1 MGRGGSQRS
10 TELPG
15 SDPQLADLRAFAAV
29 HETGSFSRAARLLG
43 ISQPSVSIRLQN
55 LEEHLGFKLLDRRP
69 GAALTEMGRPI
80 YGRAKQILAQ
90 VDAFGAAARGLE
102 SLQAG
107 YLRVGFSTPPQAMAL
122 VGQFRRANP
131 GVRMGLSQSNTWS
144 LLDAL
149 KKAEVDIAIMT
160 MSGPPSEQFSSVLLE
175 HQRLA
180 AMVPVG
186 HRLDRQ
192 GKVTLRQLFEE
203 PILLRGAPSMTF
215 TQVEREAAQQGLAL
229 DPFLE
234 LPSREAIREAVAS
247 GLGVGLA
254 FASEI
259 GLDHRI
265 AVCEIEDAEEANSVY
280 VVGPADLGGVPAI
293 AAFME
298 IARANVAK
306 NVLDA
311 AAAQPRGS

>member
-1 MGRGGSQRS
+1 MAKGHPVRS
-10 TELPG
+10 ADLQA

-29 HETGSFSRAARLLG
+29 HETGSFSRAAQSLG

-55 LEEHLGFKLLDRRP
+55 LEDYLGFKLIDRRA

-102 SLQAG
+102 GLQAG
-107 YLRVGFSTPPQAMAL
+107 YLRVDYSTPPQAMAL
-122 VGQFRRANP
+122 IGRFRQANP
-131 GVRMGLSQSNTWS
+131 GVRLGLSQSNTWS

-149 KKAEVDIAIMT
+149 RKSDIDIAIMT
-160 MSGPPSEQFSSVLLE
+160 MSGPPSPQFSCVLLE
-175 HQRLA
+175 RQRLA
-180 AMVPVG
+180 AMVPAG
-186 HRLDRQ
+186 HALAAQGRVTWRRLF
-192 GKVTLRQLFEE
+192 LE

-215 TQVEREAAQQGLAL
+215 TQVEREAAQHGLAVE
-229 DPFLE
+229 PFLE
-234 LPSREAIREAVAS
+234 LPSREAIREAVAA

-259 GLDHRI
+259 GSDHRI

-280 VVGPADLGGVPAI
+280 VVGPADLGGAPAI
-293 AAFME
+293 AAFMDM
-298 IARANVAK
+298 ARLSRQGLTA
-306 NVLDA
+306 
-311 AAAQPRGS
+311 G